1 MADKSPI
8 KSALEITVIFVPL
21 NVQDASMFL
30 SAMVV
35 LDMLAIAGQA
45 SSYLV
50 VRLMLLQPSFTP
62 EITTVNATTFPYLYA
77 YVIFVFVGAV
87 N

>member
-1 MADKSPI
+1 M
-8 KSALEITVIFVPL
+8 L
-21 NVQDASMFL
+21 L
-30 SAMVV
+30 SDMVV
-35 LDMLAIAGQA
+35 LDMLAIAGHA

-50 VRLMLLQPSFTP
+50 VRLMVFQPSFIP
-62 EITTVNATTFPYLYA
+62 DITTVSETMFPYLYA